1 MYRLSIF
8 SLLFAIIFLGCSRK
22 KDKFISRNFHALGTK
37 YNILYNGGLALE
49 SGKNSLDD
57 AFKDNFWELL
67 PVERLE
73 VNDDFMMIGE
83 QKNSDFERAEEK
95 AIKAVQTHGMNI
107 KGKEKNPQ
115 IDEAYLMLGKA
126 RYFEQ
131 RLYH

>member
-37 YNILYNGGLALE
+37 YNILYNGGLALK

-83 QKNSDFERAEEK
+83 QKILILK
-95 AIKAVQTHGMNI
+95 
-107 KGKEKNPQ
+107 
-115 IDEAYLMLGKA
+115 
-126 RYFEQ
+126 EQ
-131 RLYH
+131 RKSY